1 MMKLIKTIYNKY
13 KCKNKYIFIL
23 NLMKNKNEIIERF
36 KYLQNL
42 IKLEA
47 EKFDDCK

>member
-13 KCKNKYIFIL
+13 NVKLIYFIL

-36 KYLQNL
+36 KYLQKL
-42 IKLEA
+42 IKLGA

>member
-13 KCKNKYIFIL
+13 NAKINFNL